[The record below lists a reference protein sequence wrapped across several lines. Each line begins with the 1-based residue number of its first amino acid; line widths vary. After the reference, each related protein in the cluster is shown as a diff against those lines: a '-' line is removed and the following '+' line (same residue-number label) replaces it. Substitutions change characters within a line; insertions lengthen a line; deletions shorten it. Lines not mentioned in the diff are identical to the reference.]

1 MEPNTKANLKQ
12 IRSTGKEPLNSYRL
26 KIRDVNHIIKVSLKT
41 TRSMGKGTTSTRME
55 TTTMDNLETAKNTD
69 RVSFTLKMEVAIR
82 ESLMK
87 INSKEMA
94 DINRV
99 MDNYI
104 GGTFGRV

>member
-12 IRSTGKEPLNSYRL
+12 IRSTGKEPLNFYRL
-26 KIRDVNHIIKVSLKT
+26 KIRDVNHIIKESLKT
-41 TRSMGKGTTSTRME
+41 TRSTGKDTTSTIME

-69 RVSFTLKMEVAIR
+69 RASFTLKMEVATR
-82 ESLMK
+82 ESSMK

-104 GGTFGRV
+104 GGTLGRV